1 MEHTELPKLKI
12 TVSHIEAISMDVC
25 TISATDSNMSD
36 NKGYPVAECAG
47 PKSRKH
53 AEYIVRACNAFPAM
67 EKMLQEVVNVIEG
80 DESEWWMDDPDRGGF
95 DLAGI
100 KAALAAGG
108 E

>member
-1 MEHTELPKLKI
+1 MEHTELPWYTSEGKCEDFLDFDRPCYI
-12 TVSHIEAISMDVC
+12 VETDEEHIAFC
-25 TISATDSNMSD
+25 YA
-36 NKGYPVAECAG
+36 
-47 PKSRKH
+47 KSY
-53 AEYIVRACNAFPAM
+53 AEYIVRARNAFPAM
-67 EKMLQEVVNVIEG
+67 KKMLQEVVNVIEG